1 MTLTVAL
8 RGADGM
14 VAASDSRAT
23 FGDLRGLTA
32 QNDTMT
38 KIFALTPHVVVTLA
52 GTAEIGMQLM
62 EDLGKTLAEQKV
74 DGASSVM
81 AAVRSHSR
89 DKYAEWFNGWQIQ
102 ANSANTA
109 PQRPELQMLIAGYDQ
124 ADGAFTVPKI
134 YQLVSSFDFA
144 PMLTTTGFGLQGVP
158 QYALYL
164 LNRLYLPEAT
174 IDELKAL
181 AAYVITETAS
191 QDGKVGGPVQMATVT
206 SSGGCGILSPSE
218 VEVIVGANTT
228 RSEQLRSSFYS
239 SSAGTH
245 H

>member
-1 MTLTVAL
+1 
-8 RGADGM
+8 M

-23 FGDLRGLTA
+23 FGDLRALTA

-38 KIFALTPHVVVTLA
+38 KLFALTPHVVVSLA

-62 EDLGKTLAEQKV
+62 EDLGKTLAAQNV
-74 DGASSVM
+74 DGASAVM
-81 AAVRSHSR
+81 AAVRTHSR
-89 DKYAEWFNGWQIQ
+89 EQYAEWFPGWQIQ
-102 ANSANTA
+102 ANAANTA
-109 PQRPELQMLIAGYDQ
+109 PQRPELQMLIVGYDQ
-124 ADGAFTVPKI
+124 AEGAFTVPKI
-134 YQLVSSFDFA
+134 YQLISSFDFA

-181 AAYVITETAS
+181 AAYVITETES

-206 SSGGCGILSPSE
+206 SSAGCGILSPGD
-218 VEVIVGANTT
+218 VEEIVSANAT
-228 RSEQLRSSFYS
+228 RSDQLRSSFYS
-239 SSAGTH
+239 SSGASDD
-245 H
+245 

>member
-1 MTLTVAL
+1 
-8 RGADGM
+8 M